1 MSYCLNPDCQKPQ
14 NSSNSKFCQNCGTSL
29 LLGDAKGLD
38 SVLRYRAIK
47 PIGQGGFGRTFL
59 AVDEYK
65 PSKSRCVIK
74 QFFPQFQ
81 ATNKPEKAAELFRQE
96 AVRLNELGKH
106 PQIPELLADF
116 EQDNRQYLVQE
127 FIDGQNLAEE
137 LAEEG
142 AFKEAQIRQML
153 NDLLPALQFVH
164 ERQVIHRDIKPENII
179 RRISGQLV
187 LVDFGASKVLTGT
200 ALARTGTLIGSA
212 GYAAPEQTGGKA
224 VFSSDL
230 YSLGVTCIHLLTQIE
245 PFDLYSFS
253 EDDWV
258 WRDYLTS
265 PVSDQLGYIL
275 DKLIEKATKRRY
287 NTAAEVLKEL
297 NPHLTQAAP
306 MPPPLRV
313 PPASVPMPL
322 AALSA
327 PAAPVVITSTSK
339 PRAATWKCVHTL
351 TGHSHW
357 VLSVAISPQGKTF
370 ATGSSDKTIKLWDLA
385 TGKLLGTLT
394 GHSQWVRAVAFS
406 PDGKTL
412 ASGSDDKTVKIWDLA
427 TGNLLRTLTGHLAS
441 VCSVVISPNGHTL
454 ASGSRDKTIKVWRLD
469 TGQRLHAHMGHAHWV
484 GSIAISPD
492 SQILASGSSDKTV
505 KIWHLGMGQL
515 LHVLQGHLDT
525 VYAVA
530 ISPQGNTLASGSCD
544 KTIRIWDLQS
554 RKLRHSLKGH
564 SESVYSLAIS
574 PDSQTLASGTY
585 QEIKIWHLDT
595 GQQLQILTEHS
606 DSVYSVAFSPQG
618 KTLVSGSA
626 DKTIKIWQSD

>member
-1 MSYCLNPDCQKPQ
+1 M
-14 NSSNSKFCQNCGTSL
+14 
-29 LLGDAKGLD
+29 GDIYGSD
-38 SVLRYRAIK
+38 SVRHYRAIK
-47 PIGQGGFGRTFL
+47 LIGQGGFGKTFL
-59 AVDEYK
+59 AVDESQPFK
-65 PSKSRCVIK
+65 PRCVIK
-74 QFFPQFQ
+74 QFFLQ
-81 ATNKPEKAAELFRQE
+81 APTTNNAQKAAELFRQE
-96 AVRLNELGKH
+96 VMRLSELGKH
-106 PQIPELLADF
+106 PQIPELLDYF

-137 LAEEG
+137 LAQES
-142 AFKEAQIRQML
+142 AFKEAQIRQL
-153 NDLLPALQFVH
+153 LHDLLPVLKFIH

-179 RRISGQLV
+179 RRIGGQLV
-187 LVDFGASKVLTGT
+187 LVDFGASKVVTGT

-253 EDDWV
+253 EDNWV

-265 PVSDQLGYIL
+265 PVSKHLGCIL

-287 NTAAEVLKEL
+287 NSAAEVLKEL
-297 NPHLTQAAP
+297 NPLKAQAASKL
-306 MPPPLRV
+306 PPL
-313 PPASVPMPL
+313 PMR
-322 AALSA
+322 ATTKSA
-327 PAAPVVITSTSK
+327 PVAPFVITSTSK
-339 PRAATWKCVHTL
+339 PSANWKCLHTL

-357 VLSVAISPQGKTF
+357 VLSVAISPQGNTL
-370 ATGSSDKTIKLWDLA
+370 ATASSDKTIKIWHLA

-394 GHSQWVRAVAFS
+394 GHSEWVKAVAFS

-412 ASGSDDKTVKIWDLA
+412 ASGSNDKTVKIWDLA
-427 TGNLLRTLTGHLAS
+427 TGKLLRTLTGHLAS
-441 VCSVVISPNGHTL
+441 VCSVVISPDGQL
-454 ASGSRDKTIKVWRLD
+454 VASSSKDKTIKVWRMD
-469 TGQRLHAHMGHAHWV
+469 TGQTLHVRMGHSQWV

-492 SQILASGSSDKTV
+492 SQILASGSSDNTV

-515 LHVLQGHLDT
+515 LHVFQGHLDE
-525 VYAVA
+525 VYTVA

-544 KTIRIWDLQS
+544 KTIRIWDLGS

-564 SESVYSLAIS
+564 LESVYSLAIS
-574 PDSQTLASGTY
+574 PDSQTLASGNY
-585 QEIKIWHLDT
+585 KEIKIWHLDT
-595 GQQLQILTEHS
+595 GQQQQILTEHL

-626 DKTIKIWQSD
+626 DKTIKIWRCE